1 VFKHNALKTNP
12 ASHFSLMQHLVGD
25 SAFQNDWFFV
35 APFKKLPHCALVRDQ
50 ERLNTKLPPRVN
62 HLDVVGRLTPSM
74 NGNQEF
80 TAPRSLVS
88 QAGPSHWDCA
98 RAEVTILMISLL

>member
-1 VFKHNALKTNP
+1 MKKEKMMTERGYWNHKAGRMLKNKTY
-12 ASHFSLMQHLVGD
+12 GD
-25 SAFQNDWFFV
+25 ELA
-35 APFKKLPHCALVRDQ
+35 
-50 ERLNTKLPPRVN
+50 RVD

-88 QAGPSHWDCA
+88 QAGKSH
-98 RAEVTILMISLL
+98 